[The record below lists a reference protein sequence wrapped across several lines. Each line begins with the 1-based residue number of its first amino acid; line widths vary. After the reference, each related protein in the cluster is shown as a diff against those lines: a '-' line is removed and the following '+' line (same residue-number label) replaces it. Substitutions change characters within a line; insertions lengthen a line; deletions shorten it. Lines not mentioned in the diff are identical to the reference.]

1 MATKRSATVDG
12 DRESKG
18 RLTHTVAAASNEI
31 KVETWDDFF
40 KKVKDARDSLG
51 CEVAWYRGHI
61 DAGYTLVPT
70 LFRMGLSRAGSDE
83 VERNAFELFQR
94 RVNRLRPTAAPEK
107 DWHVLA
113 DMQHH
118 GVPTR
123 LLDWTSVL
131 GIAVFFA
138 TARYR
143 TAQDPTDFAIYVLDP
158 LALNKAV
165 GRATV
170 YSSDDEH
177 YGYQSIYWHHRPF
190 VPSGAIALETPFVNE
205 RVYAQQGLFTV
216 HIDAEPL
223 ERVRPDA
230 IRKIVLRAA
239 CELGAR
245 EFLAYSNLNE
255 ATVFPDMEG
264 LVRYVRTQMFALGA
278 RRA

>member
-1 MATKRSATVDG
+1 MAPASATIKIDKWADFFDAVRDA
-12 DRESKG
+12 RESLKC
-18 RLTHTVAAASNEI
+18 
-31 KVETWDDFF
+31 K
-40 KKVKDARDSLG
+40 
-51 CEVAWYRGHI
+51 VAWYRGHI
-61 DAGYTLVPT
+61 DAGYTLIPT
-70 LFRMGLSRAGSDE
+70 LFRMGLGRAVSDQ

-94 RVNRLRPTAAPEK
+94 RVNRLRPTASPQR

-138 TARYR
+138 TARYSI
-143 TAQDPTDFAIYVLDP
+143 AQDANDFAIYILDP
-158 LALNKAV
+158 LALNSTV
-165 GRATV
+165 GRPAV

-177 YGYQSIYWHHRPF
+177 YGYQAIYWHHRPF

-216 HIDAEPL
+216 HINEDPL
-223 ERVRPDA
+223 ETVRPDA
-230 IRKIVLRAA
+230 IRKIVLQPS
-239 CELGAR
+239 CVIGAQ
-245 EFLAYSNLNE
+245 EFLTYSNLND

-264 LVRYVRTQMFALGA
+264 LVRYVRTQMFALSA
-278 RRA
+278 R